1 MSPSLTR
8 DGRRLF
14 YLVRAG
20 GAQSFESGELWV
32 ADLASGAAPQ
42 RLLSGVHRQQY
53 DVSPDGTRVV
63 YVAADDSTRAPIYV
77 AALDGRTPPRRLLR
91 DEGLEAFFGAG
102 DDVLYSTREG
112 NENVIYQV
120 SADGGGR
127 RAVVRA
133 SNLFGVSPDGRWIAT
148 WQAALPDG
156 LTNVVMVYPVA
167 GGAPRMICDQ
177 CGPPPAFERGR
188 PPSAVSWSSDGRWF
202 YVNMYEAP
210 YAVPLRPGEAVPT
223 IPSSGLHTAQ
233 DAAAIPGARRVAES
247 HAFVG
252 LDPERYAFT
261 RVTIQRN
268 IYRVTL
274 P

>member
-1 MSPSLTR
+1 FHIWRQRALGGSEPEQLTFGVDQEEGVEPEHGGRSFLTAIGRLTSTVWVHDARGDRQITTEGFGMSPSLTR

-20 GAQSFESGELWV
+20 
-32 ADLASGAAPQ
+32 
-42 RLLSGVHRQQY
+42 
-53 DVSPDGTRVV
+53 
-63 YVAADDSTRAPIYV
+63 
-77 AALDGRTPPRRLLR
+77 RTPPRRLLR
-91 DEGLEAFFGAG
+91 DEGLEALFGAG

-167 GGAPRMICDQ
+167 GGAPRMICAQ

-188 PPSAVSWSSDGRWF
+188 
-202 YVNMYEAP
+202 
-210 YAVPLRPGEAVPT
+210 
-223 IPSSGLHTAQ
+223 
-233 DAAAIPGARRVAES
+233 
-247 HAFVG
+247 
-252 LDPERYAFT
+252 
-261 RVTIQRN
+261 
-268 IYRVTL
+268 
-274 P
+274 